1 MDWHLFASG
10 GGERCTNRPCRVPAD
25 CRKDDFCDVS
35 MPVGSTLAQQGYR
48 GYCCRRQ
55 ISGGIAGGSHGVVG
69 GGSLV
74 LDTVSGGSGLMDTG
88 VVRGSSRKT
97 VTSWDSGTQSK
108 FTFQYMYCRANQE

>member
-1 MDWHLFASG
+1 MP
-10 GGERCTNRPCRVPAD
+10 TD
-25 CRKDDFCDVS
+25 CQKDYFCDVS
-35 MPVGSTLAQQGYR
+35 MSVGSTLAQQGYG

-55 ISGGIAGGSHGVVG
+55 ISGGIAGGGSHGVVG

-88 VVRGSSRKT
+88 VVRGTSSRRT

-108 FTFQYMYCRANQE
+108 FTYQGFFTNLFIVGNLTN